1 MSNLKQSF
9 NFAAT
14 MLGGIGTFIFT
25 IGTIT
30 EMMGATPGRNGYDA
44 DATMLAAGALAA
56 SVALLAVGI
65 RGQRKQAAEEKAKND
80 SNNDPKPPA
89 P

>member
-1 MSNLKQSF
+1 MNNLKNAF

-14 MLGGIGTFIFT
+14 TLGGIGTFIFT
-25 IGTIT
+25 IGTVT
-30 EMMGATPGRNGYDA
+30 EMMGATPGRNGFDA

-80 SNNDPKPPA
+80 NNDPKPPA